1 MLYRGI
7 VAVLLAAAQGVTA
20 SFETEVQKI
29 LQRPAF
35 ENATIGIE
43 VRRLKTGE
51 TVFSSDAYRS
61 LVPASNQKLLTSA
74 LALRTLGADFRY
86 NTTVLATA
94 KPDNDGTLDGDIWL
108 RGSGDPSLT
117 SARLADLAQE
127 IADSGVKKITG
138 KVYGDGTRFDGK
150 RLGTGWAWDDE
161 PYYYSAQVHGLNC
174 DGNLV
179 NVTVSPG
186 KAAGHVAKVQINDR
200 DASKEDYVTVQ
211 SVAMT
216 GSDEG
221 ISLDRERGTNT
232 ILISGSIPAGSDPV
246 TNTITIEQPSAY
258 AASRFALALK
268 AAGVKVR
275 TEPTRPRKTPD
286 GVTKLAVSTSQPLAD
301 LLKFFMKP
309 SDNMYGEALI
319 KTVGYT
325 QNPDQAGSVDSAVA
339 AAQAFFDDAGI
350 DYSGV
355 YTVDGSGLSAMN
367 TVTATFLCSLLTY
380 IHDSFSKSD
389 KAIYMTALP
398 IGGVDGT
405 LASRF
410 VGTPLEGNIK
420 AKTGSLSG
428 VSSLSGYVRAK
439 NNELYALSILMNHVL
454 DTTEAR
460 GGQDDIAMALYS
472 I

>member
-7 VAVLLAAAQGVTA
+7 AAVILAVAQGASA
-20 SFETEVQKI
+20 SFETDVEQI

-35 ENATIGIE
+35 ENATVGVE
-43 VRRLKTGE
+43 VRSLKTGE
-51 TVFSSDAYRS
+51 TIFSSDAHRS

-94 KPDNDGTLDGDIWL
+94 EPDGDGTLDGDIWL
-108 RGSGDPSLT
+108 RGSGDPSLS
-117 SARLADLAQE
+117 SARLAVLAKE
-127 IADSGVKKITG
+127 IADSGVKKVTG
-138 KVYGDGTRFDGK
+138 KVFGDGSRFDSQ

-186 KAAGHVAKVQINDR
+186 KAGGDIAKVQINDR
-200 DASKEDYVTVQ
+200 DASDDAYVTVE
-211 SVAMT
+211 SSAMT
-216 GSDEG
+216 GSGD
-221 ISLDRERGTNT
+221 IVLDRLRGMNT
-232 ILISGSIPAGSDPV
+232 IVVGGGIPAGSDPV
-246 TNTITIEQPSAY
+246 TDQLTIEQPSSY
-258 AASRFALALK
+258 AAYRFALALK
-268 AAGVKVR
+268 AAGVKVC
-275 TEPTRPRKTPD
+275 TQPTKPGNTPKD
-286 GVTKLAVSTSQPLAD
+286 ATKLAVSTSQPLSE
-301 LLKFFMKP
+301 LLKLFLKP

-325 QNPDQAGSVDSAVA
+325 EKPDQPGSVASAAVA
-339 AAQAFFDDAGI
+339 AQDFFKDAGI

-355 YTVDGSGLSAMN
+355 YSVDGSGLSAMN
-367 TVTATFLCSLLTY
+367 TLTATFLCSLLVH
-380 IHDSFSKSD
+380 IDESFSKTE
-389 KAIYMTALP
+389 KTIYMDALP

-410 VGTPLEGNIK
+410 VGTPLEGNIR

-439 NNELYALSILMNHVL
+439 NNESYALSIMMNHVL
-454 DTTEAR
+454 DATVAREA
-460 GGQDDIAMALYS
+460 QDDIALALYS